1 MTYFGVFLLLLL
13 NCLLFY
19 KTNTFFPSI
28 WPDEVLFFSPA
39 QSLVNGEGLATKV
52 LSGLIEGM
60 DHSTL
65 WMPPSFFIYSSVFL
79 KLFGSKLA
87 SARLGSFLA
96 GLLSIFPL
104 MGIGQKFGLKRGS
117 LFFLSSLLFTD
128 ILYFKISSTAR
139 MESLCLFFSLLGLY
153 LLITEISI
161 WKKNV
166 LSGFFLGL
174 GFITHPFAVVFVPIA
189 LIFSYYKDSFKIKYL
204 LQMGIGGLLPI
215 LGWAVY
221 IVPNLHLFILQ
232 FGAQLGRKKDLLF
245 SVFTIITKI
254 KIILSGFKYP
264 TYKLIILIFSTLG
277 IVYLFNKKISNKI
290 NKVILV
296 NVLSTIVLLFFLFLS
311 SESWYVFYL
320 IPFICILN
328 TIIFEYGNI
337 YLKLI
342 PSLTII
348 YNIIILFIFL
358 INNFYY
364 NDTLSLQEKYFIEI
378 YNKCHDKKKV
388 YLQAI
393 PDPYFYLI
401 QKNNALEIREF
412 IPGELPLPEDFSKEE
427 LISQDVYIF
436 YNEDLMHPSLK
447 KFFNDNLDLFEK
459 SEINIH
465 SESKIDLTFFAVVYR
480 KK

>member
-1 MTYFGVFLLLLL
+1 MTYFGVFSLLLL
-13 NCLLFY
+13 NILLFY
-19 KTNTFFPSI
+19 KTNSFFPPI

-39 QSLVNGEGLATKV
+39 QSLISGEGLATKV

-60 DHSTL
+60 DYYTL
-65 WMPPSFFIYSSVFL
+65 WMPPSFFLYSGFFL
-79 KLFGSKLA
+79 KLLGPTIL
-87 SARLGSFLA
+87 SARIGSFLA
-96 GLLSIFPL
+96 GLLCIFPL
-104 MGIGQKFGLKRGS
+104 MGIGKKFGFKPSS
-117 LFFLSSLLFTD
+117 LFFLASLLFTD

-139 MESLCLFFSLLGLY
+139 MESLCLFFCLFGLY
-153 LLITEISI
+153 LILTEVSA
-161 WKKNV
+161 WKKY
-166 LSGFFLGL
+166 LFSGFFLGL
-174 GFITHPFAVVFVPIA
+174 GFITHPFAVVFLPIA
-189 LIFSYYKDSFKIKYL
+189 LIFSYYKDSFRIIHL
-204 LQMGIGGLLPI
+204 LLLGIGGLLPL
-215 LGWAVY
+215 LGWATY
-221 IVPNLHLFILQ
+221 IVPNINLFILQ

-264 TYKLIILIFSTLG
+264 TYKLLILILSTLG
-277 IVYLFNKKISNKI
+277 VIYLLNKKLSNRI

-296 NVLSTIVLLFFLFLS
+296 NVLSTGVLLMFLFLS

-328 TIIFEYGNI
+328 TIVFEYGNI
-337 YLKLI
+337 YLKFI
-342 PSLTII
+342 PLLTII

-358 INNFYY
+358 INNFYI
-364 NDTLSLQEKYFIEI
+364 NDTAYLQEKYFIEI

-401 QKNNALEIREF
+401 QKNNNLEIREF
-412 IPGELPLPEDFSKEE
+412 IPGELPLPENFSKDE
-427 LISQDVYIF
+427 LISQDVYVF
-436 YNEDLMHPSLK
+436 YNEDLIHPTLK
-447 KFFNDNLDLFEK
+447 KYLNNNHSLFEK

-465 SESKIDLTFFAVVYR
+465 SKSKSDLTFFAIVYR